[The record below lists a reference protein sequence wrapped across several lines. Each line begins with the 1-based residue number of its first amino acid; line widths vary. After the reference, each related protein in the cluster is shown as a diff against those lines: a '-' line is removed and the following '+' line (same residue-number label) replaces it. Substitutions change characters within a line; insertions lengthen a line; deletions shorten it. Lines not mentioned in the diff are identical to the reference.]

1 MRDLEGP
8 LFTTR
13 PPHQVL
19 STKEMYL
26 SQRNKGQRIRD
37 KGMRWKKSEKGTR
50 PGERR
55 KEYLS

>member
-37 KGMRWKKSEKGTR
+37 KDRRQSRREKEEGT
-50 PGERR
+50 GTFGVG
-55 KEYLS
+55 